1 MVLVVLGWVWYNFR
15 MKIKTR
21 LYENIIR
28 EHLALYRQM
37 VFLSGP
43 RQVGK
48 TTLARLFA
56 TDYLNW
62 ETKDVRQLVLKGAK
76 AVGDSM
82 GLSEDGA
89 AKRILVFDEIHR
101 YSKWKG
107 FLKGFFDLYEK
118 QARIFATG
126 SARLDVYKRG
136 GDSMMGRY
144 FPYRIHPLSVGEIS
158 GGRLDVEGGLR
169 KPAKVRD
176 ESLRSLLRFGGFP
189 EPFLR
194 GSERFYNR
202 WKNARKDLVFHEDLR
217 DLSKV
222 QDIRGVRALS
232 ELLSA
237 RVSGGINYSGL
248 ATDLQVAPDTVKSW
262 IGLLESVYEVYS
274 IRPWFANVANSIR
287 KQPKVYFWDWS
298 SVAEGGMRNENFI
311 ASHLLKSVQWWTD
324 SGLGE
329 FDLHY
334 VRDKQQREV
343 DFLIAKDGAPYIL
356 VESKTSMDEPLS
368 SVLTYFQTALNVP
381 FAFQVAV
388 EGEYSGIDPFDYKGR
403 SVRISAADFLSVL
416 I

>member
-1 MVLVVLGWVWYNFR
+1 

-82 GLSEDGA
+82 GLAADES

-144 FPYRIHPLSVGEIS
+144 FPYRIHPLSVAELIDPSIPDEKKIIRMPRKIS
-158 GGRLDVEGGLR
+158 DEQWEGLN
-169 KPAKVRD
+169 V
-176 ESLRSLLRFGGFP
+176 FGGFP
-189 EPFLR
+189 EPFANGTMRFLR
-194 GSERFYNR
+194 KWRT
-202 WKNARKDLVFHEDLR
+202 LR
-217 DLSKV
+217 MEQLLRE
-222 QDIRGVRALS
+222 DIRDITKSVELDQIEALAMILANRSGEQLVMAPLACEVMAS
-232 ELLSA
+232 E
-237 RVSGGINYSGL
+237 
-248 ATDLQVAPDTVKSW
+248 PTVKKW
-262 IGLLESVYEVYS
+262 TATLKALYYGFTVKPFYRNIE
-274 IRPWFANVANSIR
+274 NSIR
-287 KQPKVYFWDWS
+287 KTPKWYLRDWS
-298 SVAEGGMRNENFI
+298 GIEDAGKRAETFVAC
-311 ASHLLKSVQWWTD
+311 HLLKAVDGWTD
-324 SGLGE
+324 LGFGE
-329 FDLHY
+329 FDLFY
-334 VRDKQQREV
+334 IRDKKKREV
-343 DFLIAKDGAPYIL
+343 DFLVTRDKKPWFIAEVKNAEEKLSPSLSLFQEQTGA
-356 VESKTSMDEPLS
+356 
-368 SVLTYFQTALNVP
+368 AH
-381 FAFQVAV
+381 AFQIVFERPYDDEDCFCNRGPTV
-388 EGEYSGIDPFDYKGR
+388 
-403 SVRISAADFLSVL
+403 VSARTFLSQL
-416 I
+416 L